1 MAATKTAT
9 RKYKKVSCHKTKTAA
24 KAAAKKLRA
33 AGKTA
38 RVSGMC
44 VLSAGNKKKRA

>member
-1 MAATKTAT
+1 MKKA

-24 KAAAKKLRA
+24 KAAAKKMRS

-38 RVSGMC
+38 SVRGTC
-44 VLSAGNKKKRA
+44 VYSAGKSKVKRK